1 MAKVVGKTRV
11 LIGKAKKSQNSKTFI
26 DPEQSE
32 LGSAL
37 ILQKKRQAAKLE
49 KGKEKQTHVN
59 SEMDAKVMEYF
70 RKNPAKDIETADN
83 PLTLYENMRQQMHVI
98 DNDALFVENSN
109 NDYFW
114 VLCNRQNS
122 HCLTTFFVQRSSLAI
137 NVVNNGI
144 SLAFFPGERSY
155 VQCPSITLA
164 NKQGWTLELSYPSL
178 TPTAWALPRHTEVLA
193 ITAVVSFTHHTGPP
207 MLTDAMQIW
216 LPPPW
221 KTYFIVVV
229 Y

>member
-1 MAKVVGKTRV
+1 MDSDGGEEDDESTRQKSAKSRRSRAMSAPKLPNPRNHPMAKVVGKTRV

-109 NDYFW
+109 NDYF
-114 VLCNRQNS
+114 
-122 HCLTTFFVQRSSLAI
+122 
-137 NVVNNGI
+137 
-144 SLAFFPGERSY
+144 
-155 VQCPSITLA
+155 
-164 NKQGWTLELSYPSL
+164 
-178 TPTAWALPRHTEVLA
+178 
-193 ITAVVSFTHHTGPP
+193 
-207 MLTDAMQIW
+207 
-216 LPPPW
+216 
-221 KTYFIVVV
+221 
-229 Y
+229 